1 MFLFFNCEPLGPAEV
16 LSAFIQFNSFYIQL
30 PLHPLPAAEKT
41 PQTQRSKYVQMGI
54 FNALMS
60 LSIPNDG

>member
-16 LSAFIQFNSFYIQL
+16 LSALNQVFIRFNSVLGYIQL
-30 PLHPLPAAEKT
+30 PLRPLPAADKT
-41 PQTQRSKYVQMGI
+41 PLTKRSEYGQMGI

-60 LSIPNDG
+60 I

>member
-16 LSAFIQFNSFYIQL
+16 LSALNQVFIRFNSVLGYIQL

-41 PQTQRSKYVQMGI
+41 LTKRSEYGQMGI

-60 LSIPNDG
+60 L